1 MVITNI
7 NETRCAGAACRG
19 GLCRRGAVTI
29 AMQRATMA
37 YNAAAQ
43 SVRERILAGVWQPG
57 ARLATERGLCRE
69 LSLSRITIR
78 RALQILEE
86 EGLII
91 RQQGRGTFVNPQ
103 PRRRIPIVNGDFS
116 ASIMRHAPE
125 LRRVVQVRRLQPAG
139 AEHAILLGVPPGDRV
154 LYARRVDMLGRTVTA
169 TDEVVMPAVFAD
181 MVGADDLERMDFLEQ
196 LHVTHRLPLDYE
208 SQTVE
213 CLPAPAPLAR
223 LLRVRAG
230 APLLKE
236 TNVVYLVGGRAAVLF
251 ISHYRHEYY
260 QFKSVSRIAN
270 RYGLRAHAGGGP
282 EIGAPPGAQRP
293 ASATGVR

>member
-7 NETRCAGAACRG
+7 NEPRCAGAVCCGR
-19 GLCRRGAVTI
+19 LRRRGAVTI

-86 EGLII
+86 EGLIV

-103 PRRRIPIVNGDFS
+103 PRRRIPIVNGDFY

-125 LRRVVQVRRLQPAG
+125 LRRVVQVRQFQPAG
-139 AEHAILLGVPPGDRV
+139 ADHAVLLGIPPGDRV
-154 LYARRVDMLGRTVTA
+154 LFARRIDKLGRAATA
-169 TDEVVMPAVFAD
+169 VDEVVMPAVFA
-181 MVGADDLERMDFLEQ
+181 GQISAHDLACMDFLEQ
-196 LHVTHRLPLDYE
+196 LYTVHHLPLDYE
-208 SQTVE
+208 SQTIEGVS
-213 CLPAPAPLAR
+213 ATAPLTR
-223 LLRVRAG
+223 LLSVRPG

-236 TNVVYLVGGRAAVLF
+236 TNLVYLVGGRVAVLF
-251 ISHYRHEYY
+251 VSYYRYEYY
-260 QFKSVSRIAN
+260 QFKSVARIAD
-270 RYGLRAHAGGGP
+270 RGY
-282 EIGAPPGAQRP
+282 QRKP
-293 ASATGVR
+293 ARGSARVTETLT